1 MRNTT
6 GFLGICLGYFAVI
19 LDGSVLN
26 VAIPDLRHDLGASM
40 AQAQWAINGYT
51 LVLAALLLAGGS
63 LGDRFGLRRSL
74 CTGLVLFTLASA
86 ACSLAPSPAV
96 LIAARAV
103 QGLGASA
110 LLPATLALI
119 PHVFPDKSRREKA
132 AVVWVATSAIA
143 VAAGPLVGGALV
155 DSFGW
160 RSIFLIN
167 VPVCTASWIVVLL
180 CLKPSEPGT
189 ARIDLPGQLL
199 GMSALGLITGALIAG
214 GALGWSAPLTLG
226 LCAAGVAAGAFF
238 TVVERRV
245 RSPLLP
251 LSFFSHRMR
260 TSALLS
266 LGATGFLFYGALFV
280 MSLYFQQARG
290 WTPGTTGRALLP
302 MTVGT
307 VLAPFF
313 LYRPLS
319 KRFGHP
325 VMMVTGFTT
334 MLLGALTLYGTDAS
348 TPYPRIAI
356 GTFLI
361 GCGSTFTPSAAA
373 SIVVSSTPAEQSGL
387 ASGVQNTLRQS
398 GGLVSVAIFGSILNT
413 SDFTGRMGAALSVM
427 TVAALLGIGTG
438 IAAVR
443 GARTTGQGVPEAT
456 GDAPVAASAA
466 ADSTSPPGRS

>member
-1 MRNTT
+1 MWRSPIYVTT
-6 GFLGICLGYFAVI
+6 
-19 LDGSVLN
+19 
-26 VAIPDLRHDLGASM
+26 
-40 AQAQWAINGYT
+40 WAPPWPRPNGPSNGYK

-63 LGDRFGLRRSL
+63 LGHRFGLRRSL
-74 CTGLVLFTLASA
+74 CAGLVLFTLASA

-110 LLPATLALI
+110 LLRATLALI
-119 PHVFPDKSRREKA
+119 PHVFPDKARREKA

-143 VAAGPLVGGALV
+143 VAAGPLVGGARV

-167 VPVCTASWIVVLL
+167 ALACTLSWIMVML
-180 CLKPSEPGT
+180 CLKPNEQGT
-189 ARIDLPGQLL
+189 ARVGLPGQLL

-226 LCAAGVAAGAFF
+226 LFAAGVAAGLLF

-245 RSPLLP
+245 HSPLLP
-251 LSFFSHRMR
+251 LSFFSYRMR

-266 LGATGFLFYGALFV
+266 LGFTGFLSYGALFV

-290 WTPGTTGRALLP
+290 WTPGATGRALLP

-348 TPYPRIAI
+348 TPHSRIAI
-356 GTFLI
+356 GIFLI
-361 GCGSTFTPSAAA
+361 DCGSTFTPSAAA
-373 SIVVSSTPAEQSGL
+373 SIVVSSTPPEQSGL

-398 GGLVSVAIFGSILNT
+398 GGLISVAVFGSILNT
-413 SDFTGRMGAALSVM
+413 SDFTGRMGAALSV
-427 TVAALLGIGTG
+427 TTAAALLGISTG

-443 GARTTGQGVPEAT
+443 GERASRQGIPGAGGNSLTT
-456 GDAPVAASAA
+456 ASATTNT
-466 ADSTSPPGRS
+466 TSPQRRS